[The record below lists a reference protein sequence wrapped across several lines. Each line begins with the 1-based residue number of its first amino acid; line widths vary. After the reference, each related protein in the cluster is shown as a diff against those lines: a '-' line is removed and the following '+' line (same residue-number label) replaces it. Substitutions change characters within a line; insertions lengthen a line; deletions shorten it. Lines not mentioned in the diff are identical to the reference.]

1 VTAALDTLAGALALR
16 PGCAPPNIRSTRPL
30 LAPRLA
36 RGWPADDLPDRLA
49 GVYAL
54 CGGAH
59 RIAAW
64 LALAAARGQPTPDA
78 AALARALRADTLRE
92 HLRRIVLDWP
102 AALAGEAPSAG
113 ELRALRDG
121 PAFAAEAS
129 ARKSAAAESE
139 ESSNEDALRARRWIE
154 RELLGDDA
162 VGWLAAWECDAG
174 SALDAWA
181 ARAPTPTARRL
192 RACRDAARAIRQPVR
207 RLAIAGDAG
216 ALAAV
221 AAALRADPAFA
232 LAPRAAGDAF
242 ESGCWARAAD
252 PAPERHADAWLRL
265 GARLAEAAR
274 LSLPEG
280 DADAP
285 RALRFGALALAA
297 DGRPAAPGHQVGQG
311 AGCVRAATGA
321 ARAEGSAGATRGLGA
336 AIGACGEGLGWCEM
350 ARGLLL
356 HRIRLDR
363 IGDGW
368 RVAECDVLAPTE
380 WHFHPEGPVAQALAR
395 LPRDGG
401 EAAARLLAAAFDP
414 CVAIRVE
421 AGDA

>member
-1 VTAALDTLAGALALR
+1 MTAALDTLAGALALR

-30 LAPRLA
+30 LAPRIA
-36 RGWPADDLPDRLA
+36 RGLPADDLPDRLA
-49 GVYAL
+49 AVYAL

-59 RIAAW
+59 RVAAR
-64 LALAAARGQPTPDA
+64 LALAAACGQPPPDA
-78 AALARALRADTLRE
+78 AAMARALRADTLRE

-102 AALAGEAPSAG
+102 APLAGESPSVA

-121 PAFAAEAS
+121 PAFTAEAS
-129 ARKSAAAESE
+129 AGEHEAAEPEDSSE
-139 ESSNEDALRARRWIE
+139 AALRARRWIE

-162 VGWLAAWECDAG
+162 AGWLAAWDRDAD

-207 RLAIAGDAG
+207 RLAIAGDAD

-232 LAPRAAGDAF
+232 LAPRAAADAF

-274 LSLPEG
+274 LALPAG
-280 DADAP
+280 DAGAP
-285 RALRFGALALAA
+285 GALRFGALALAA
-297 DGRPAAPGHQVGQG
+297 AGRPAAPGHQVRQG

-321 ARAEGSAGATRGLGA
+321 ARAGGSSEAARGPGA
-336 AIGACGEGLGWCEM
+336 ATGAHGEGLGWCEM

-363 IGDGW
+363 DGDRW
-368 RVAECDVLAPTE
+368 RVAQCDVLAPTE
-380 WHFHPEGPVAQALAR
+380 WHFHPEGPVARALAR
-395 LPRDGG
+395 LPREGG

-414 CVAIRVE
+414 CVAVRVE

>member
-1 VTAALDTLAGALALR
+1 MTAALDTLAGALALR

-49 GVYAL
+49 AVYAL

-59 RIAAW
+59 RVAAR
-64 LALAAARGQPTPDA
+64 LALAAACGPPPPDA
-78 AALARALRADTLRE
+78 AAMARALRADTLRE

-102 AALAGEAPSAG
+102 AALAGETPSAA

-121 PAFAAEAS
+121 PAFTAEAS
-129 ARKSAAAESE
+129 AGEHEAAEPE
-139 ESSNEDALRARRWIE
+139 DSNEAALRARRWIE
-154 RELLGDDA
+154 RELLGADA
-162 VGWLAAWECDAG
+162 VGWLAAWDRDADW
-174 SALDAWA
+174 ALDAWA

-192 RACRDAARAIRQPVR
+192 RTCRDAARAIRLPVR
-207 RLAIAGDAG
+207 RLAIAGDAD
-216 ALAAV
+216 ALAAI

-232 LAPRAAGDAF
+232 LAPRVAGDAF

-265 GARLAEAAR
+265 GARLAEAVR
-274 LSLPEG
+274 LTLPAG
-280 DADAP
+280 DAGAP

-297 DGRPAAPGHQVGQG
+297 AGRPTVADAAVAGGSPEAARGPG
-311 AGCVRAATGA
+311 AATGA
-321 ARAEGSAGATRGLGA
+321 H
-336 AIGACGEGLGWCEM
+336 GEGLGWCEM

-363 IGDGW
+363 DGDRR
-368 RVAECDVLAPTE
+368 RVAECDVIAPTE
-380 WHFHPEGPVAQALAR
+380 WHFHPEGSVAQALAR

-401 EAAARLLAAAFDP
+401 EATARLLAAAFDP
-414 CVAIRVE
+414 CVAIHVE
-421 AGDA
+421 AADA